1 MQPKVNIKKKNSLIK
16 INVFLLMRLD
26 TKNSVKFAN
35 KENVQDAACESKNF
49 YSD

>member
-1 MQPKVNIKKKNSLIK
+1 
-16 INVFLLMRLD
+16 MRLD

-49 YSD
+49 YSDWFLNV